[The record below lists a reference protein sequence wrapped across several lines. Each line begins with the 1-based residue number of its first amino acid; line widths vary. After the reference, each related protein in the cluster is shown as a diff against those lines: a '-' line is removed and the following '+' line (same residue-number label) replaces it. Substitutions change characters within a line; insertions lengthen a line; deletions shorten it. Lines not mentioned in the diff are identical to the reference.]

1 MDILTRFQPIERPI
15 KAAFSSIF
23 LESLFKMETPILF
36 PSFKEHEYKKFMINY
51 LTYGRLNFNQKYP
64 NRYVLIFNLLQFAS
78 GLKQTSYTY
87 DSIHTGLKMLQYLL
101 MVEIKIQEEEF
112 NIKYFMPQYLNL
124 ESKFEGTWDLF
135 SMRPLVIDEPM
146 RDRNWYGEFPSLNIA
161 VYDHHY
167 VPLPEKL
174 ARYLEGYRRLIN
186 YRSFQPLIHMRFP
199 GRYLMD
205 KNAEVIESFEELQST
220 PEERS
225 SGSYI
230 FDVILENIK
239 KLSEHELFKLNDI
252 LTNDFM
258 NSEPS
263 GM

>member
-1 MDILTRFQPIERPI
+1 LTKIDSLTLKDGIKSEEWKFKYLTSDEIPPLPFKDVPCSVTFLNRVVCDRSFEESIWMDILTRFQPIERPI

-146 RDRNWYGEFPSLNIA
+146 RDRN
-161 VYDHHY
+161 
-167 VPLPEKL
+167 
-174 ARYLEGYRRLIN
+174 
-186 YRSFQPLIHMRFP
+186 
-199 GRYLMD
+199 
-205 KNAEVIESFEELQST
+205 
-220 PEERS
+220 
-225 SGSYI
+225 
-230 FDVILENIK
+230 
-239 KLSEHELFKLNDI
+239 
-252 LTNDFM
+252 
-258 NSEPS
+258 
-263 GM
+263 